1 MKCLFN
7 IYYINFAKVYEIKM
21 MLGNEIST
29 SKNVE
34 HGENSAVNAQ
44 LNGNLK
50 FNLLAKSG
58 GVEGKIQ
65 GESSIPFN
73 IKVKVPEGLMWW
85 YYGLYL
91 ASWVVSVFLLISI
104 GLLLVTDVKLLQ
116 PYSVAGVY
124 ALFAAMITTRG
135 WLMHNA
141 HVFNE
146 LSKIYTVLSFVMLA
160 EAIVYT
166 VGRG

>member
-1 MKCLFN
+1 MTKCRFSIISMLFNRKKMKCLFN

-65 GESSIPFN
+65 GR
-73 IKVKVPEGLMWW
+73 VADLR
-85 YYGLYL
+85 
-91 ASWVVSVFLLISI
+91 
-104 GLLLVTDVKLLQ
+104 KLLKPLRLRQ
-116 PYSVAGVY
+116 QSL
-124 ALFAAMITTRG
+124 LF
-135 WLMHNA
+135 
-141 HVFNE
+141 
-146 LSKIYTVLSFVMLA
+146 
-160 EAIVYT
+160 
-166 VGRG
+166 